1 MTGTG
6 WILLALGTW
15 LVVMGAVYIAA
26 GLVKDVDRAQSDV
39 LARGRRDRF
48 VDPAPHRRAI

>member
-1 MTGTG
+1 MSGTV
-6 WILLALGTW
+6 WILFALGTW
-15 LVVMGAVYIAA
+15 LVVMSTVYICA

-48 VDPAPHRRAI
+48 VDPRPHQRAI